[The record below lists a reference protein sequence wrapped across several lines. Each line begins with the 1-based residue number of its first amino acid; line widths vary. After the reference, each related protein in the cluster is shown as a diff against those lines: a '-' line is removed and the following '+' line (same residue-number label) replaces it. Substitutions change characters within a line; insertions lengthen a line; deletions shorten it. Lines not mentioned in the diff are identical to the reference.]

1 MAVQV
6 LNKVLFGEECLL
18 FAGRPFTTH
27 WCQRCLRNICRLFI
41 AERPTSVSLKKKKTL
56 PEVFAL
62 AES

>member
-18 FAGRPFTTH
+18 FAGWPFTTH
-27 WCQRCLRNICRLFI
+27 WRQREMLI
-41 AERPTSVSLKKKKTL
+41 AERPTSVSLKKKSL